1 MDYVVLYCCID
12 ATPQTVHIIPPDDD
26 YIAPAISLTLDKQL
40 NEFGEECSDITRV
53 AKKANGNP
61 DKDEQ
66 ELLDIKTYDWENEL
80 AQDGDFLYFSTG
92 LLHLICLKARLKG
105 VSCSNSI
112 LSV

>member
-1 MDYVVLYCCID
+1 MMFLYMRRD

-66 ELLDIKTYDWENEL
+66 ELLDIKTYD
-80 AQDGDFLYFSTG
+80 
-92 LLHLICLKARLKG
+92 
-105 VSCSNSI
+105 
-112 LSV
+112 